1 MKRKAKFL
9 CSFLCVISGIV
20 LSVSFTYKHLWFL
33 CMFCLVPLFYV
44 ILKYEFKT
52 KTMLKYMFL
61 FQLGYYVP
69 LMMWLLNMSVLLP
82 FSNTKSR
89 LILFSATVFIGILQG
104 FYISLATVFFAK
116 AKTNTL
122 SDVFLFSLLFV
133 LGEWF
138 MEHTPIIAFPWGKL
152 GVIATPF
159 KSFIQ
164 SASIF
169 GGMFI
174 SFLILI
180 INGTLAYI
188 IINHKY
194 SEKTLTA
201 IIITGMIFTV
211 NLAFGYTR
219 IKSEVKGKPV
229 KAMVVQGNFSGL
241 DKWHSSSKDMF
252 EVYLNLTRQNAR
264 KDTKLIIWPETAVPT
279 SFCTESCYCTE
290 LKKLSE
296 ELNATIVS
304 GFFICEEKDNKKYY
318 NALIAFLPDGTISDS
333 YCKQVLAPFGEYF
346 PLGNYLARRF
356 PALSELI
363 ESSSGVSRGDKT
375 KVLEADNSKIGAII
389 CYESIF
395 TKMSVEN
402 SRQGADILVVASND
416 SWFGESPALYQHFSH
431 SIMRAVESQKYVVRA
446 SNTGISAII
455 SPFGEVISSASP
467 FKKTTA
473 TGNVCLSDHQ
483 TFYCRTGE
491 IFVIPCIIAYIY
503 TIIKNICKFMHNG

>member
-1 MKRKAKFL
+1 MNRRAKFL

-20 LSVSFTYKHLWFL
+20 LSVSFTYKDLWFL
-33 CMFCLVPLFYV
+33 CMFCLVPLFFV

-89 LILFSATVFIGILQG
+89 LILFFVTVIIGILQG
-104 FYISLATVFFAK
+104 LYISLATIFFAK
-116 AKTNTL
+116 SKKNTF
-122 SDVFLFSLLFV
+122 SDVYIFSLLFV

-152 GVIATPF
+152 GAIATPF
-159 KSFIQ
+159 KPFIQ

-180 INGTLAYI
+180 VNGTLAYI

-194 SEKTLTA
+194 SKKAFTA
-201 IIITGMIFTV
+201 IIITGMIFTA
-211 NLAFGYTR
+211 NLSFGYTR
-219 IKSEVKGKPV
+219 IKSEIKGKPV
-229 KAMVVQGNFSGL
+229 KVMAVQGNFSGL
-241 DKWHSSSKDMF
+241 DKWQTSSKDMF
-252 EVYLNLTRQNAR
+252 EAYLNLTRQYAQ
-264 KDTKLIIWPETAVPT
+264 KDTKLILWPETAVAT
-279 SFCTESCYCTE
+279 SFYPESCYCTE
-290 LKKLSE
+290 LKKLSK
-296 ELNATIVS
+296 ELNATIVT
-304 GFFICEEKDNKKYY
+304 GFFICEENENKKYY

-356 PALSELI
+356 PILSEFI
-363 ESSSGVSRGDKT
+363 ENSSGVSRGDTT
-375 KVLEADNSKIGAII
+375 KVLKANNVKIGAII

-395 TKMSVEN
+395 TKMSIEN
-402 SRQGADILVVASND
+402 SRQGADVLVVASND

-455 SPFGEVISSASP
+455 SPYGEVISSASP

-473 TGNVCLSDHQ
+473 TGDVYLSDHK
-483 TFYCRTGE
+483 TFYCKTGE

-503 TIIKNICKFMHNG
+503 TIIINVCKYRYNS

>member
-1 MKRKAKFL
+1 MNRRMKFL
-9 CSFLCVISGIV
+9 SSFLCVISGIV
-20 LSVSFTYKHLWFL
+20 LSVSFTYYHLWFL

-44 ILKYEFKT
+44 VLKYEFKT

-61 FQLGYYVP
+61 FQLGYYIP

-89 LILFSATVFIGILQG
+89 LILFFATVFIGILQG
-104 FYISLATVFFAK
+104 LYLSLATIFFAK
-116 AKTNTL
+116 SKSNTF
-122 SDVFLFSLLFV
+122 SDVFIFSLLFV

-164 SASIF
+164 SASVF

-188 IINHKY
+188 IINCKY
-194 SEKTLTA
+194 AKKTLTA
-201 IIITGMIFTV
+201 IIITGMIFIINIT
-211 NLAFGYTR
+211 FGYTR
-219 IKSEVKGKPV
+219 IKSEAEGKPV

-241 DKWHSSSKDMF
+241 DKWHASSKEMF
-252 EVYLNLTRQNAR
+252 EAYLNLTRKNAQ
-264 KDTKLIIWPETAVPT
+264 KDTRLIVWPETAIPT
-279 SFCTESCYCTE
+279 SFCAESCYCTE
-290 LKKLSE
+290 LKKLSK

-304 GFFICEEKDNKKYY
+304 GFFICKENENKKYY

-356 PALSELI
+356 PVLSELI
-363 ESSSGVSRGDKT
+363 DNSSGVTKGDTT
-375 KVLEADNSKIGAII
+375 KVLKADNAKIGAII

-395 TKMSVEN
+395 TKMSIEN

-431 SIMRAVESQKYVVRA
+431 SIMRAVEAQKYVVRA

-455 SPFGEVISSASP
+455 SPYGEIISSAKP
-467 FKKTTA
+467 FIKTTS
-473 TGNVCLSDHQ
+473 TGNIYLSDSK
-483 TFYCRTGE
+483 TFYCRTGQ
-491 IFVIPCIIAYIY
+491 IFLIPCIIAYIY
-503 TIIKNICKFMHNG
+503 TIIKFICKLRYIS

>member
-1 MKRKAKFL
+1 MKSKTRFFR
-9 CSFLCVISGIV
+9 SFLCIISGIV
-20 LSVSFTYKHLWFL
+20 LSVSFTYKRLWFL

-44 ILKYEFKT
+44 VLKYKFKT

-61 FQLGYYVP
+61 FQLGYYIP

-89 LILFSATVFIGILQG
+89 LILFFATVFIGILQG
-104 FYISLATVFFAK
+104 CYISLATVFFPRAK
-116 AKTNTL
+116 RNTF
-122 SDVFLFSLLFV
+122 SDVFIFSLLFV

-194 SEKTLTA
+194 SKKTLQA

-219 IKSEVKGKPV
+219 IKSEIKGKPI

-241 DKWHSSSKDMF
+241 DKWHASSKDMF
-252 EVYLNLTRQNAR
+252 KAYLKLTKQNAHN
-264 KDTKLIIWPETAVPT
+264 DTKLIIWPETAVPT
-279 SFCTESCYCTE
+279 SFCPESCYCTE
-290 LKKLSE
+290 LKKLSK

-304 GFFICEEKDNKKYY
+304 GFFVCEEKENKKYY

-356 PALSELI
+356 PVLSEFI
-363 ESSSGVSRGDKT
+363 DNSSGVTKGDTT
-375 KVLEADNSKIGAII
+375 KVIKANNVKIGAII

-395 TKMSVEN
+395 TKMSIEN

-455 SPFGEVISSASP
+455 SPYGEVISPAKP

-473 TGNVCLSDHQ
+473 TGDVYLSDHK
-483 TFYCRTGE
+483 TFYCRAGE

-503 TIIKNICKFMHNG
+503 TIIKNVCKFRHNS